1 MPTGP
6 FAKLNVFYT
15 CCCYSHKHFV
25 AFYQVITAVLQ
36 IGRPSND
43 SRDAS
48 IRLSL
53 SAETKSLLEEVLK
66 GKRSFSRMQPTLDD
80 DDKTLKSVCTSVQP
94 SGYNWCYFCS
104 GRHMYSCCSV
114 PRTRRQNV
122 QLLLWLEGDEWSK
135 APAASTKSRSLEIRC
150 VAFA

>member
-6 FAKLNVFYT
+6 CAELNVFYT
-15 CCCYSHKHFV
+15 CCCYSHKNFV
-25 AFYQVITAVLQ
+25 ACYQVITAVLQ
-36 IGRPSND
+36 IGRPPND

-48 IRLSL
+48 ISSL

-66 GKRSFSRMQPTLDD
+66 GKCSFSRMQPTLND
-80 DDKTLKSVCTSVQP
+80 DDKTLKSMCTSVQP
-94 SGYNWCYFCS
+94 SGHNSCCFCS

-135 APAASTKSRSLEIRC
+135 RPAASTKSRLLEIRC
-150 VAFA
+150 VAFS